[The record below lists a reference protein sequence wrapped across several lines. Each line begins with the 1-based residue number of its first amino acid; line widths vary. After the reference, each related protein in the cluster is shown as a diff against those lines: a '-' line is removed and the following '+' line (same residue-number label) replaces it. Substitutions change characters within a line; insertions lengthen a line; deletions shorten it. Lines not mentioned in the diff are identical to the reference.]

1 MERQG
6 RYHYHLMASP
16 MLQTLEYMVT
26 AVLPDEDTRKA
37 YVTWMQSGHLDH
49 RSSREGPDSAKLVAV
64 DDPAQP
70 LEVCSIYT
78 FLSREAFDVYLRDHA
93 PRLRAE
99 GLSRFG
105 PQTGVKFRRQV
116 GTILA

>member
-1 MERQG
+1 
-6 RYHYHLMASP
+6 
-16 MLQTLEYMVT
+16 MVT

-37 YVTWMQSGHLDH
+37 YIAWIRSGHLDQVIQ
-49 RSSREGPDSAKLVAV
+49 GGADSAKLVAV

-78 FLSREAFDVYLRDHA
+78 FPSREAFDVYLRDHA
-93 PRLRAE
+93 PSLRAD

>member
-1 MERQG
+1 
-6 RYHYHLMASP
+6 
-16 MLQTLEYMVT
+16 MVT

-37 YVTWMQSGHLDH
+37 YVAWMQGGHLAQVVQA
-49 RSSREGPDSAKLVAV
+49 GAISAQLVAV
-64 DDPAQP
+64 DDPARP

-78 FLSREAFDVYLRDHA
+78 FPSRESFDVYLRDHA
-93 PRLRAE
+93 PRLRAD

-105 PQTGVKFRRQV
+105 AQTGVKFRRQV